1 MLFVS
6 LELSLLS
13 LIILCLVSQ
22 ALCQGYYILWYDK
35 IDLIFIKHGSKG

>member
-1 MLFVS
+1 MRLVS

-35 IDLIFIKHGSKG
+35 LGLMFIKRGSIG

>member
-6 LELSLLS
+6 LELSLLL

-22 ALCQGYYILWYDK
+22 ALCDGYYMLWYDK
-35 IDLIFIKHGSKG
+35 IGLIFIKHGSIG